1 MREREVSPVVLPE
14 QEHADILARII
25 LPTWVHGAPAQS
37 APLAF
42 FAAGPPG
49 SGKSFLA
56 DVLQE
61 SLNPRGGAVRVAA
74 DLYKPL
80 HSAYDELLDE
90 DERTAGLKVRPDTRR
105 WQAEVEDEV
114 RARAADAVIETAL
127 CAPDEFRAT
136 ARAFRMAGYRV
147 EIAVLATPEALSQL
161 GLLDRYVRQV
171 HDLARGRYVSWENHD
186 TCVRGLLATLK
197 AVEDECMVDR
207 ITVFRRDLEVLYR
220 NELAAGRWR
229 RPAAAARAV
238 RAEWAR
244 PWSPRQSWRFRQEL
258 SAIGQRL
265 SDPRVSSVQ
274 RLMVSGGLERAFALS
289 EPVRRIAQPLLNPPG
304 VDYHRLSAAQHRWIF
319 RHVIAP
325 GFGEITA
332 HSDPVV
338 VYVVGQP
345 GAGKSELARMIRR
358 AMRHRRPT
366 AIVGDDF
373 KTAHPDHLQLLEEN
387 SRTASAKIRADYQA
401 WQAEGEAYVRERRG
415 DVVIEMAPGSAQQF
429 LASAARFH
437 QAGYRVDVVV
447 LGVRA
452 ADSRQGT
459 MTRYE
464 EAVRKDPVARFTSAS
479 GHDVCFTAV
488 ADTVVAAEHSPCV
501 DSMTIV
507 RRDSNAVYRN
517 SRDADGQWVHPAVAA
532 QALAGEQQR
541 PYTEAEAARFRT
553 VQRTLTTA
561 LPQYRAEIAQV
572 TQLARPLMPEH
583 LQPLGLTAPGMPTG
597 LLARYRAEPEA
608 TAGAGAAE

>member
-1 MREREVSPVVLPE
+1 MREREVSPVVLSE
-14 QEHADILARII
+14 QEHADILAKSI
-25 LPTWVHGAPAQS
+25 LPTWVHGAPTQR
-37 APLAF
+37 APLTF

-61 SLNPRGGAVRVAA
+61 SLNRRGGAVRVAG
-74 DLYKPL
+74 DLYKTL
-80 HSAYDELLDE
+80 HPSYAELLGE

-105 WQAEVEDEV
+105 WQAEVEDAV
-114 RARAADAVIETAL
+114 RARTADAVIETAL
-127 CAPDEFRAT
+127 CDPDEFRAT
-136 ARAFRMAGYRV
+136 AHAFRMAGYRV

-161 GLLDRYVRQV
+161 GVLDRYVRQV
-171 HDLARGRYVSWENHD
+171 HDLSTGRYVSWENHD

-197 AVEDECMVDR
+197 AVEDECMADR
-207 ITVFRRDLEVLYR
+207 ITVFRRDMEVLYR

-244 PWSPRQSWRFRQEL
+244 PWSTRRSWRFRQEL

-289 EPVRRIAQPLLNPPG
+289 EPVRRIAQPLIGPPG
-304 VDYHRLSAAQHRWIF
+304 VDYHRLSAAEHRWIF
-319 RHVIAP
+319 RNVIAP
-325 GFGEITA
+325 GFGEITD
-332 HSDPVV
+332 HDDPVA
-338 VYVVGQP
+338 VYVMGQP
-345 GAGKSELARMIRR
+345 GAGKSELARTIRR

-373 KTAHPDHLQLLEEN
+373 KTAHPDFLKLLEEN
-387 SRTASAKIRADYQA
+387 PRTASAKIRADYQA

-415 DVVIEMAPGSAQQF
+415 DVVIEIAPGSAQQF
-429 LASAARFH
+429 LTSAVRYH
-437 QAGYRVDVVV
+437 QAGYRVEVVV

-464 EAVRKDPVARFTSAS
+464 EAARKGLPARFTSAS

-488 ADTVVAAEHSPCV
+488 ADAVLAAEHAPWV
-501 DSMTIV
+501 DSMMVV
-507 RRDSNAVYRN
+507 RRDAAAVYRN
-517 SRDADGQWVHPAVAA
+517 VRDADGVWVYPAVAV
-532 QALAGEQQR
+532 QALSGEQQR

-553 VQRTLTTA
+553 VQRKLSAA
-561 LPQYRAEIAQV
+561 LPQYRTEITQITQV
-572 TQLARPLMPEH
+572 AWPLMPEH
-583 LQPLGLTAPGMPTG
+583 LQPLGLAGPSAPAALP
-597 LLARYRAEPEA
+597 ARYRAEPEA